1 MASGDLILTGEA
13 SERADEELPF
23 DLDRDLCLASFTR
36 GRLERS
42 FWSEKLTTF
51 LAQLKLGEDDL
62 ELEFEAVPVDF
73 KEESEES
80 ELERDDD
87 LDMALAVGAFLAAL
101 ALVTNFDFTVFNS
114 ADVFAWLLVVT
125 PFFSGIVL
133 SFGFLDGWTWS
144 SST

>member
-1 MASGDLILTGEA
+1 MASGDFILTGEA

-51 LAQLKLGEDDL
+51 LAQLKLGEEDL
-62 ELEFEAVPVDF
+62 EFEFEAVPVDL
-73 KEESEES
+73 KEES
-80 ELERDDD
+80 ELERDGD
-87 LDMALAVGAFLAAL
+87 
-101 ALVTNFDFTVFNS
+101 LVTNLDFTVFNS

-125 PFFSGIVL
+125 PFFSGIVF
-133 SFGFLDGWTWS
+133 SFGILDGRTWS

>member
-1 MASGDLILTGEA
+1 MASGDFILTGEA

-51 LAQLKLGEDDL
+51 LAQLKLGEEDL
-62 ELEFEAVPVDF
+62 EFEFEAVPVDL
-73 KEESEES
+73 KEEL
-80 ELERDDD
+80 ELELDED
-87 LDMALAVGAFLAAL
+87 LDKVALAASDIL
-101 ALVTNFDFTVFNS
+101 ALVTNLDFTVFNS

-125 PFFSGIVL
+125 PFFSGIVF
-133 SFGFLDGWTWS
+133 SFGILDGRTWS